1 MVMPNKQGKGSVQV
15 CDGTQTL
22 VSCIKATLSA
32 SRLTPTSTPSALDV
46 CIAHELIRFLVRCIS
61 LVVLLLYTSTLKK
74 SNNPVLLLEEQQNKN
89 KRVQR
94 PNDGLWP
101 W

>member
-46 CIAHELIRFLVRCIS
+46 CIAQLIRFSGKMHIFSGPLIVYQYIQKIQQPSPFIRR
-61 LVVLLLYTSTLKK
+61 TAEQKQEGST
-74 SNNPVLLLEEQQNKN
+74 P
-89 KRVQR
+89 
-94 PNDGLWP
+94 
-101 W
+101 